1 MEFFIQKNDGT
12 TFTLGNS
19 DTKLSKIF
27 AGAANTD
34 FNYAVITGDTN
45 SDINFYLKGKLAAT
59 GNLGVSENIPAGTAC
74 KLFTRNDGTTN
85 LTNLVQS
92 KLYEFM
98 IFNQALTQTEIYDI
112 DLYVA
117 DNFLLNF

>member
-1 MEFFIQKNDGT
+1 M
-12 TFTLGNS
+12 
-19 DTKLSKIF
+19 
-27 AGAANTD
+27 
-34 FNYAVITGDTN
+34 Y
-45 SDINFYLKGKLAAT
+45 
-59 GNLGVSENIPAGTAC
+59 

-112 DLYVA
+112 DLYVKNKY
-117 DNFLLNF
+117 NFQFGRINGF